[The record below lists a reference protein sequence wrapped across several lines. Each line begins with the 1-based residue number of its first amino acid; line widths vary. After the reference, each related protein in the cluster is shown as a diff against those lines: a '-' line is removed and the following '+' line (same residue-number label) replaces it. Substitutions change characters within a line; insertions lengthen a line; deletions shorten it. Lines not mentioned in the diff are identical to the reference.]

1 MHEIRSDEARE
12 GGPLLSV
19 VLVAPR
25 DLRNLWRV
33 VEALRAQA
41 MAARIEL
48 VLVVP
53 EVAVVATA
61 DPQSLAGF
69 AGVRTVA
76 AGPVHDVDRA
86 AVSGVRAAGASIVA
100 IIEDHAYPAP
110 GWAEAIVAAHA
121 SYDAVAPAI
130 LNANPLSL
138 LSWSNHLLAY
148 GRWAESSRRGAV
160 DEVPGHNSSFS
171 RDLLLSFGDRLE
183 GLVGRDGGLMGELR
197 TRGAKFGLE
206 PGARVAHVNP
216 SRLRSTFDLR
226 FSAGR
231 LYAARRARR
240 ERWSAA
246 KRWIHALA
254 WPLIPLVRMPRVRRE
269 LRESRGTD
277 PDGRMIAALAIGLAF
292 DALGQMAGY
301 AAGEGGTA
309 ARLASFEMDR
319 ARHVTV
325 RDRARFFS

>member
-1 MHEIRSDEARE
+1 MQDIHSRDAGESR
-12 GGPLLSV
+12 PLLSV

-25 DLRNLWRV
+25 DLVNLKRV
-33 VEALRAQA
+33 VEALRAQE
-41 MAARIEL
+41 MAASMEL

-53 EVAVVATA
+53 EDEVVANA
-61 DPQSLAGF
+61 DPQSFAGF

-76 AGPVHDVDRA
+76 AGPIHDVDRA
-86 AVSGVRAAGASIVA
+86 AVSGVRAAGAPIVA

-130 LNANPLSL
+130 LNANPRSL

-148 GRWAESSRRGAV
+148 GRWSESSRPGAV
-160 DEVPGHNSSFS
+160 DEVPGHNSSFA

-197 TRGAKFGLE
+197 TKGARFGLE
-206 PGARVAHVNP
+206 PAARVAHVNP

-231 LYAARRARR
+231 LYAARRAGR
-240 ERWSAA
+240 EQWSAA

-254 WPLIPLVRMPRVRRE
+254 WPLIPLVRMRRVRRD
-269 LRESRGTD
+269 LRESRGAD
-277 PDGRMIAALAIGLAF
+277 PDRRMIGALAIGLAF

-301 AAGEGGTA
+301 AAGENRTA
-309 ARLASFEMDR
+309 VRLASFEMDR
-319 ARHVTV
+319 ARHVTAH
-325 RDRARFFS
+325 DRARYFS